1 MRSVKGEITV
11 FLSLSFT
18 LLLSFIFGI
27 LESAVIQGSKNL
39 SRIDTDRAIYSVFG
53 EYHQEL
59 MEQYH
64 VFGIDLGYR
73 TGNYEEENLIQ
84 RLHYYNS
91 GSTDHQI
98 KEIQYLTDQS
108 GQAFREQ
115 VLAYMEQRY
124 GMDLVKKFT
133 GTTEKWEQTETE
145 ESDMEKKTDEMTD
158 AMERVNDSLDASGS
172 QTEGEDVEEGPSLP
186 DEENPFRIMQK
197 IKKEGILSVVI
208 PKGKKVSEKSVD
220 LSGQASKRTLKK
232 GYGTFPTRKGLDQT
246 AEKLLYNEYLLKT
259 FGYAFRQDSEQSEGM
274 DESGEKEWQSD
285 RSDALAYE
293 LEYILQGKGSDKEN
307 LESVLFRLFLLRMS
321 GNYGCLA
328 KDMGRV
334 AEAEALAVT
343 ISALLLMP
351 EAVEALKQMIL
362 VAWAGGESVMDLRCL
377 LDGRKVPLVK
387 SADKWVVSLS
397 QLPLLLTDGGSVR
410 GNDSGEGVGYSDY
423 IRMFLF
429 LKSVP
434 EITMRTLDCVEEALH
449 SKHILFQADQCVT
462 KLEIQ
467 NSQSLETYYKN
478 KDIRAEEILKL
489 TRQFLSVME
498 KMKDY
503 MLEPNYLMLSEKYI
517 FEKNENYFFCF
528 FPENEKTWQVS
539 YHELTE
545 YFVRKVDYQDLE
557 SIQLVCMLHK
567 ETLKE
572 TYDLESILQQYEEEA
587 KNREEK
593 SKEEKIREE
602 SKREKDRRE
611 MEENQNIEVQENSYY
626 NKARENYAVMEE
638 KRYGPIKKFAKRF
651 KSGKWGEWEDL
662 ITEADDYE

>member
-1 MRSVKGEITV
+1 MRKLLIRKNKDKKYVAAITTIELVLILVILIALLLIFKEQLISLITTIFQKAPAYSMRSVKGEITV

-64 VFGIDLGYR
+64 VLGIDLGYR

-172 QTEGEDVEEGPSLP
+172 QTEGEDMEEGPSLP

-232 GYGTFPTRKGLDQT
+232 GYWTFPTRKGLDQT
-246 AEKLLYNEYLLKT
+246 TEKLLYNEYLLKT
-259 FGYAFRQDSEQSEGM
+259 FGYAFRQASEQSEGT

-307 LESVLFRLFLLRMS
+307 LESVLFRLFLLRIS
-321 GNYGCLA
+321 GNYGCLS
-328 KDMGRV
+328 KDMGRM

-467 NSQSLETYYKN
+467 NKIIVYKN
-478 KDIRAEEILKL
+478 L
-489 TRQFLSVME
+489 
-498 KMKDY
+498 
-503 MLEPNYLMLSEKYI
+503 NYQYPV
-517 FEKNENYFFCF
+517 YFG
-528 FPENEKTWQVS
+528 
-539 YHELTE
+539 
-545 YFVRKVDYQDLE
+545 
-557 SIQLVCMLHK
+557 
-567 ETLKE
+567 
-572 TYDLESILQQYEEEA
+572 YE
-587 KNREEK
+587 
-593 SKEEKIREE
+593 
-602 SKREKDRRE
+602 
-611 MEENQNIEVQENSYY
+611 
-626 NKARENYAVMEE
+626 
-638 KRYGPIKKFAKRF
+638 
-651 KSGKWGEWEDL
+651 
-662 ITEADDYE
+662 

>member
-64 VFGIDLGYR
+64 VLGIDLGYR

-98 KEIQYLTDQS
+98 KGIQYLTDQS

-246 AEKLLYNEYLLKT
+246 TEKLLYNEYLLKT
-259 FGYAFRQDSEQSEGM
+259 FGYAFRQDSEQSEGT

-307 LESVLFRLFLLRMS
+307 LESVLFRLFLLRIS

-362 VAWAGGESVMDLRCL
+362 VAWMEEKAIGKEQEFRRQFRDSIQTMAGAL
-377 LDGRKVPLVK
+377 K
-387 SADKWVVSLS
+387 A
-397 QLPLLLTDGGSVR
+397 
-410 GNDSGEGVGYSDY
+410 GYSVENA
-423 IRMFLF
+423 IRETNHDLIGMYDANTRIR
-429 LKSVP
+429 KEYGQMV
-434 EITMRTLDCVEEALH
+434 R
-449 SKHILFQADQCVT
+449 
-462 KLEIQ
+462 KLELNLSVVTVLNEFAAEVKQEDVTNFITVYAAAKVSGGDSIAIIRDAARTIGEKIDTEREIQ
-467 NSQSLETYYKN
+467 TMLAAKKLEF
-478 KDIRAEEILKL
+478 EIMSVIPFIMILYMKM
-489 TRQFLSVME
+489 TFGEFLSVLYGTWTGCIVMSIC
-498 KMKDY
+498 
-503 MLEPNYLMLSEKYI
+503 LVLYLGAYR
-517 FEKNENYFFCF
+517 FG
-528 FPENEKTWQVS
+528 
-539 YHELTE
+539 
-545 YFVRKVDYQDLE
+545 RR
-557 SIQLVCMLHK
+557 
-567 ETLKE
+567 
-572 TYDLESILQQYEEEA
+572 ILQ
-587 KNREEK
+587 
-593 SKEEKIREE
+593 
-602 SKREKDRRE
+602 
-611 MEENQNIEVQENSYY
+611 IE
-626 NKARENYAVMEE
+626 
-638 KRYGPIKKFAKRF
+638 I
-651 KSGKWGEWEDL
+651 
-662 ITEADDYE
+662 

>member
-64 VFGIDLGYR
+64 VLGIDLGYR

-98 KEIQYLTDQS
+98 KGIQYLTDQS

-246 AEKLLYNEYLLKT
+246 TEKLLYNEYLLKT
-259 FGYAFRQDSEQSEGM
+259 FGYAFRQDSEQSEGT

-293 LEYILQGKGSDKEN
+293 
-307 LESVLFRLFLLRMS
+307 
-321 GNYGCLA
+321 
-328 KDMGRV
+328 
-334 AEAEALAVT
+334 
-343 ISALLLMP
+343 
-351 EAVEALKQMIL
+351 
-362 VAWAGGESVMDLRCL
+362 LRCL

-467 NSQSLETYYKN
+467 NKITVYKN
-478 KDIRAEEILKL
+478 L
-489 TRQFLSVME
+489 
-498 KMKDY
+498 
-503 MLEPNYLMLSEKYI
+503 NYQYPV
-517 FEKNENYFFCF
+517 YFG
-528 FPENEKTWQVS
+528 
-539 YHELTE
+539 
-545 YFVRKVDYQDLE
+545 
-557 SIQLVCMLHK
+557 
-567 ETLKE
+567 
-572 TYDLESILQQYEEEA
+572 YE
-587 KNREEK
+587 
-593 SKEEKIREE
+593 
-602 SKREKDRRE
+602 
-611 MEENQNIEVQENSYY
+611 
-626 NKARENYAVMEE
+626 
-638 KRYGPIKKFAKRF
+638 
-651 KSGKWGEWEDL
+651 
-662 ITEADDYE
+662 

>member
-1 MRSVKGEITV
+1 
-11 FLSLSFT
+11 
-18 LLLSFIFGI
+18 
-27 LESAVIQGSKNL
+27 
-39 SRIDTDRAIYSVFG
+39 
-53 EYHQEL
+53 
-59 MEQYH
+59 
-64 VFGIDLGYR
+64 
-73 TGNYEEENLIQ
+73 
-84 RLHYYNS
+84 
-91 GSTDHQI
+91 
-98 KEIQYLTDQS
+98 
-108 GQAFREQ
+108 
-115 VLAYMEQRY
+115 
-124 GMDLVKKFT
+124 
-133 GTTEKWEQTETE
+133 
-145 ESDMEKKTDEMTD
+145 
-158 AMERVNDSLDASGS
+158 
-172 QTEGEDVEEGPSLP
+172 
-186 DEENPFRIMQK
+186 MQK

-246 AEKLLYNEYLLKT
+246 TEKLLYNEYLLKT
-259 FGYAFRQDSEQSEGM
+259 FGYAFRQDSEQSEGT

-307 LESVLFRLFLLRMS
+307 LESVLFRLFLLRIS

-434 EITMRTLDCVEEALH
+434 EITMRTLDCVEEAFH

-467 NSQSLETYYKN
+467 NKIIVYKN
-478 KDIRAEEILKL
+478 
-489 TRQFLSVME
+489 LSYQYPV
-498 KMKDY
+498 
-503 MLEPNYLMLSEKYI
+503 
-517 FEKNENYFFCF
+517 YFG
-528 FPENEKTWQVS
+528 
-539 YHELTE
+539 
-545 YFVRKVDYQDLE
+545 
-557 SIQLVCMLHK
+557 
-567 ETLKE
+567 
-572 TYDLESILQQYEEEA
+572 YE
-587 KNREEK
+587 
-593 SKEEKIREE
+593 
-602 SKREKDRRE
+602 
-611 MEENQNIEVQENSYY
+611 
-626 NKARENYAVMEE
+626 
-638 KRYGPIKKFAKRF
+638 
-651 KSGKWGEWEDL
+651 
-662 ITEADDYE
+662 

>member
-1 MRSVKGEITV
+1 MIRKEQLYEQILEQIDLTKETDDEELQELIRTVLDEAADEEYISLSDKIRIGRELFNSFRKLDVLQELLEDDSITEIMVNGIDHRLLCKRLIALAYSMRSVKGEITV

-64 VFGIDLGYR
+64 VLGIDLGYR

-98 KEIQYLTDQS
+98 KGIQYLTDQS

-133 GTTEKWEQTETE
+133 GITEKWEQTETE

-246 AEKLLYNEYLLKT
+246 TEKLLYNEYLLKT

-307 LESVLFRLFLLRMS
+307 LESVLFRLFLLRIS
-321 GNYGCLA
+321 GNYGCLS
-328 KDMGRV
+328 KDMGRM

-397 QLPLLLTDGGSVR
+397 QLPFLLTDGGSVR

-467 NSQSLETYYKN
+467 NKIIVYKN
-478 KDIRAEEILKL
+478 L
-489 TRQFLSVME
+489 
-498 KMKDY
+498 
-503 MLEPNYLMLSEKYI
+503 NYQYPV
-517 FEKNENYFFCF
+517 YFG
-528 FPENEKTWQVS
+528 
-539 YHELTE
+539 
-545 YFVRKVDYQDLE
+545 
-557 SIQLVCMLHK
+557 
-567 ETLKE
+567 
-572 TYDLESILQQYEEEA
+572 YE
-587 KNREEK
+587 
-593 SKEEKIREE
+593 
-602 SKREKDRRE
+602 
-611 MEENQNIEVQENSYY
+611 
-626 NKARENYAVMEE
+626 
-638 KRYGPIKKFAKRF
+638 
-651 KSGKWGEWEDL
+651 
-662 ITEADDYE
+662 

>member
-64 VFGIDLGYR
+64 VLGIDLGYR

-91 GSTDHQI
+91 GSTDYQI
-98 KEIQYLTDQS
+98 KGIQYLTDQS

-172 QTEGEDVEEGPSLP
+172 QTEGEDMEEGPSLP

-246 AEKLLYNEYLLKT
+246 TEKLLYNEYLLKT
-259 FGYAFRQDSEQSEGM
+259 FGYAFRQDSEQSEGT

-307 LESVLFRLFLLRMS
+307 LESVLFRLFLLRIS
-321 GNYGCLA
+321 GNYGCLS
-328 KDMGRV
+328 KDMGR
-334 AEAEALAVT
+334 
-343 ISALLLMP
+343 
-351 EAVEALKQMIL
+351 
-362 VAWAGGESVMDLRCL
+362 
-377 LDGRKVPLVK
+377 
-387 SADKWVVSLS
+387 
-397 QLPLLLTDGGSVR
+397 
-410 GNDSGEGVGYSDY
+410 
-423 IRMFLF
+423 
-429 LKSVP
+429 
-434 EITMRTLDCVEEALH
+434 
-449 SKHILFQADQCVT
+449 
-462 KLEIQ
+462 
-467 NSQSLETYYKN
+467 
-478 KDIRAEEILKL
+478 
-489 TRQFLSVME
+489 
-498 KMKDY
+498 
-503 MLEPNYLMLSEKYI
+503 
-517 FEKNENYFFCF
+517 
-528 FPENEKTWQVS
+528 
-539 YHELTE
+539 
-545 YFVRKVDYQDLE
+545 
-557 SIQLVCMLHK
+557 IQLACMLHK

>member
-64 VFGIDLGYR
+64 VLGIDLGYR

-186 DEENPFRIMQK
+186 GEENPFRIMQK

-208 PKGKKVSEKSVD
+208 PKGKKVSKKSVD

-246 AEKLLYNEYLLKT
+246 TEKLLYNEYLLKT
-259 FGYAFRQDSEQSEGM
+259 FGYAFRQDSEQSEGT

-307 LESVLFRLFLLRMS
+307 LESVLFRLFLLRIS

-467 NSQSLETYYKN
+467 NKIIVYKN
-478 KDIRAEEILKL
+478 L
-489 TRQFLSVME
+489 
-498 KMKDY
+498 
-503 MLEPNYLMLSEKYI
+503 NYQYPV
-517 FEKNENYFFCF
+517 YFG
-528 FPENEKTWQVS
+528 
-539 YHELTE
+539 
-545 YFVRKVDYQDLE
+545 
-557 SIQLVCMLHK
+557 
-567 ETLKE
+567 
-572 TYDLESILQQYEEEA
+572 YE
-587 KNREEK
+587 
-593 SKEEKIREE
+593 
-602 SKREKDRRE
+602 
-611 MEENQNIEVQENSYY
+611 
-626 NKARENYAVMEE
+626 
-638 KRYGPIKKFAKRF
+638 
-651 KSGKWGEWEDL
+651 
-662 ITEADDYE
+662 